1 MRQTNTNPFFE
12 RAKPGFVRMHTG
24 ALRAAAIAE
33 HIAENHPLIS
43 SEEEQVIEISLDYVL
58 AFAVAGEK
66 GPEKRRLLE
75 LSRSELGRLE
85 QIEEIAV
92 RLSTDLLTVSG
103 SYSLRDAQQILRL
116 AGEPVIDLP
125 RIVQNEL

>member
-1 MRQTNTNPFFE
+1 VVE
-12 RAKPGFVRMHTG
+12 VR
-24 ALRAAAIAE
+24 
-33 HIAENHPLIS
+33 
-43 SEEEQVIEISLDYVL
+43 LDDLLGL
-58 AFAVAGEK
+58 ARAGEK
-66 GPEKRRLLE
+66 GPEKRRVLE
-75 LSRSELGRLE
+75 LARSELGRLE

-116 AGEPVIDLP
+116 AGEPGMELP